1 MMSTFP
7 NMEYS
12 LLEVLPDELVYEINL
27 MALDLESDKRK
38 TLMRSVRSK
47 GIEKIMIAANIQ
59 VGRSRILMNTNGTI
73 NDLFN
78 QVVHEQWGWHRG
90 IGHVFEIPMGP
101 LLKLRHYFS
110 LNGYPM

>member
-1 MMSTFP
+1 MMTTVT
-7 NMEYS
+7 NNEYS
-12 LLEVLPDELVYEINL
+12 FLQTLPDELIYEINL
-27 MALDLESDKRK
+27 MTRDLESDERK
-38 TLMRSVRSK
+38 KLMRSVRTK